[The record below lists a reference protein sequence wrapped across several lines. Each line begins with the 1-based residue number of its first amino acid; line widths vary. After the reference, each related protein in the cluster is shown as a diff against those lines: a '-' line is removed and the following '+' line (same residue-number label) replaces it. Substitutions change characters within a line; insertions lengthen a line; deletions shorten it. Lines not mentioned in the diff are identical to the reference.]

1 MRKTLPNAQKSREE
15 SPPVPNSTAKVSVD
29 SPWTPTSWQA
39 RPRAQAVAYD
49 DPAALQRAVQRL
61 ADLPPLVTS
70 WEIESLKASL
80 AEAQVGKRLIIHGG
94 DCAETLDECSPATIT
109 ATLKI
114 LLQMS
119 LVLIHGS
126 QKPVVR
132 IGRLAGQYAKP
143 RSKPTETKTVDGQ
156 PCELPSYFGD
166 LVNKAEFAPHARR
179 PDPDLM
185 LAGYHHAAMTLNFI
199 RSLATG
205 GFADLH
211 HAEQWDLR
219 FLTNAQLTDDLRE
232 RYQRMSQEVRSAI
245 RFAELIG
252 AGSMQELN
260 RVDFFASHEGL
271 NLEYE
276 SAQTRRVP
284 RRDGHYC
291 LTTHMPW
298 IGERTRAPDGA
309 HVEFFRGIA
318 NPVGVKVGPS
328 IDPQEAVAL
337 LRTLNPKREP
347 GKIVL
352 ISRMGATKV
361 DALPPILQAVEKSGE
376 PAVWLCDPM
385 HGNGHLTDN
394 GHKTRS
400 FDAIVAELR
409 STMAAHARAGTVLGG
424 VHVEVTGHDVT
435 EVIGGASGVT
445 QERLSEN
452 YATACDPRLNY
463 AQALEL
469 AFILSGA
476 MSSEV

>member
-1 MRKTLPNAQKSREE
+1 M
-15 SPPVPNSTAKVSVD
+15 
-29 SPWTPTSWQA
+29 SWQD
-39 RPRAQAVAYD
+39 RPRAQAVGYD
-49 DPAALQRAVQRL
+49 DAASLERALTRL
-61 ADLPPLVTS
+61 AALPPLVTS
-70 WEIESLKASL
+70 WEIERLKAYL
-80 AEAQVGKRLIIHGG
+80 ADAQAGQRLIVHGG
-94 DCAETLDECSPATIT
+94 DCAETLADCNPATIT
-109 ATLKI
+109 ATLKV

-143 RSKPTETKTVDGQ
+143 RSKPTETLTIGGQ
-156 PCELPSYFGD
+156 PVELPSYFGD
-166 LVNKAEFAPHARR
+166 LVNRADPTPQARR
-179 PDPDLM
+179 PDPDLL

-219 FLTNAQLTDDLRE
+219 FLTNAKLSGELRE
-232 RYQRMSQEVRSAI
+232 RYQRMSRDVRGAI
-245 RFAELIG
+245 RFAELVG
-252 AGSMQELN
+252 EGSIQEVR

-284 RRDGHYC
+284 RRDGTYC
-291 LTTHMPW
+291 LTTHLPW
-298 IGERTRAPDGA
+298 IGERTRAIDGA

-318 NPVGVKVGPS
+318 NPVGVKIGPT

-337 LRTLNPKREP
+337 LRVLNPKREP
-347 GKIVL
+347 GKVVL
-352 ISRMGATKV
+352 ISRMGAARV
-361 DALPPILQAVEKSGE
+361 DALVPILQAVEQSGE

-385 HGNGHLTDN
+385 HGNGHMTDD
-394 GHKTRS
+394 GRKTRH

-409 STMAAHARAGTVLGG
+409 GTMAAHARAGTVLGG
-424 VHVEVTGHDVT
+424 IHVEVTGHDVT

-476 MSSEV
+476 MSGEDHGNENRT

>member
-1 MRKTLPNAQKSREE
+1 MPQ
-15 SPPVPNSTAKVSVD
+15 STAQSTAR
-29 SPWTPTSWQA
+29 SPWTPTSWQQ
-39 RPRAQAVAYD
+39 RPRAQTVQYD
-49 DPAALQRAVQRL
+49 DPAALKRAVDRL
-61 ADLPPLVTS
+61 AGLPPLVTS
-70 WEIESLKASL
+70 WEIESLKANL
-80 AEAQVGKRLIIHGG
+80 ADAQAGKRLIIHGG

-143 RSKPTETKTVDGQ
+143 RSKPTETGDIDGQ
-156 PCELPSYFGD
+156 ACELPSYFGD
-166 LVNKAEFAPHARR
+166 LVNKADFTPGARR
-179 PDPDLM
+179 PDPELL

-219 FLTNAQLTDDLRE
+219 FLTNAQLSGDLRE

-252 AGSMQELN
+252 ENSMHEVS

-276 SAQTRRVP
+276 SAQTRKVP
-284 RRDGHYC
+284 RRDGYYC
-291 LTTHMPW
+291 LTTHLPW
-298 IGERTRAPDGA
+298 IGERTRALDGA

-318 NPVGVKVGPS
+318 NPVGVKIGPS
-328 IDPQEAVAL
+328 IDPDEAVAL
-337 LRTLNPKREP
+337 LRTLNHKREP

-361 DALPPILQAVEKSGE
+361 DALPPILRAVEKSGE

-385 HGNGHLTDN
+385 HGNGHVTDD
-394 GHKTRS
+394 GRKTRS

-409 STMAAHARAGTVLGG
+409 STMAAHAQAGTVLGG

-476 MSSEV
+476 LSRTAGDLPA

>member
-1 MRKTLPNAQKSREE
+1 MSR
-15 SPPVPNSTAKVSVD
+15 STAANPS
-29 SPWTPTSWQA
+29 STAWTPASWQA

-49 DPAALQRAVQRL
+49 DPAALDRAVARL
-61 ADLPPLVTS
+61 ASLPPLVTS
-70 WEIESLKASL
+70 WEIESLKACL
-80 AEAQVGKRLIIHGG
+80 AQAQRGERLIIHGG
-94 DCAETLDECSPATIT
+94 DCAETLDDCNPATIT

-119 LVLIHGS
+119 LVLSHGS
-126 QKPVVR
+126 QQPVVR

-143 RSKPTETKTVDGQ
+143 RSKPTETLTIGGEAL
-156 PCELPSYFGD
+156 ELPSYFGD
-166 LVNKAEFAPHARR
+166 LVNRADPTPDART
-179 PDPDLM
+179 PDPNLL

-199 RSLATG
+199 RSLASG

-219 FLTNAQLTDDLRE
+219 FLTNAQLSADLRE
-232 RYQRMSQEVRSAI
+232 RYQRMTQEVRSAI
-245 RFAELIG
+245 RFAELVG
-252 AGSMQELN
+252 ASSLQEVS

-291 LTTHMPW
+291 LTTHLPW
-298 IGERTRAPDGA
+298 IGERTRALDGA

-318 NPVGVKVGPS
+318 NPVGVKIGPA
-328 IDPQEAVAL
+328 IDPDEAVAL
-337 LRTLNPKREP
+337 LRTLNPGREP
-347 GKIVL
+347 GKVVL
-352 ISRMGATKV
+352 ISRMGASKV
-361 DALPPILQAVEKSGE
+361 DALPPILHAVEKSGE

-385 HGNGHLTDN
+385 HGNGQMTDD
-394 GHKTRS
+394 GRKTRH
-400 FDAIVAELR
+400 FDAIVKELR
-409 STMAAHARAGTVLGG
+409 ATMDAHRSAGTVLGG
-424 VHVEVTGHDVT
+424 VHVEVTGQDVT

-476 MSSEV
+476 MSRTAGDLPA

>member
-1 MRKTLPNAQKSREE
+1 M
-15 SPPVPNSTAKVSVD
+15 PNSTAATPAR
-29 SPWTPTSWQA
+29 SPWSPTSWQA
-39 RPRAQAVAYD
+39 RPRAQAIAYE
-49 DPAALQRAVQRL
+49 DPAALQRAVERL
-61 ADLPPLVTS
+61 ANLPPLVTS
-70 WEIESLKASL
+70 WEIERLKANL
-80 AEAQVGKRLIIHGG
+80 ADAQVGKRLVIHGG

-143 RSKPTETKTVDGQ
+143 RSRPTEAGAVEGQ
-156 PCELPSYFGD
+156 ACELPSYFGD
-166 LVNKAEFAPHARR
+166 LVNHAEFTPDARR
-179 PDPDLM
+179 PDPELL

-219 FLTNAQLTDDLRE
+219 FLTNAQLSGDLRE

-252 AGSMQELN
+252 EGALQEVN

-284 RRDGHYC
+284 RRDGFYC
-291 LTTHMPW
+291 LTTHLPW
-298 IGERTRAPDGA
+298 IGERTRALDGA

-318 NPVGVKVGPS
+318 NPVGVKIGPN
-328 IDPQEAVAL
+328 IDPDEAVAL

-361 DALPPILQAVEKSGE
+361 DALPPILHAVERSGE

-385 HGNGHLTDN
+385 HGNGQVTSD
-394 GHKTRS
+394 GRKTRH

-409 STMAAHARAGTVLGG
+409 STMAAHKQAGTVLGG

-476 MSSEV
+476 LSRTAGDLPA

>member
-1 MRKTLPNAQKSREE
+1 MSN
-15 SPPVPNSTAKVSVD
+15 SPATSTSLNHW
-29 SPWTPTSWQA
+29 SPESWQA
-39 RPRAQAVAYD
+39 RPRAQAIAYD
-49 DPAALQRAVQRL
+49 DPAALERATSRL
-61 ADLPPLVTS
+61 ASLPPLVTS
-70 WEIESLKASL
+70 WEIENLKECL
-80 AEAQVGKRLIIHGG
+80 AQAQNGERLIIHGG
-94 DCAETLDECSPATIT
+94 DCAETLDECNPAAIT

-143 RSKPTETKTVDGQ
+143 RSKPTETLTIDGK
-156 PCELPSYFGD
+156 PVELPSYFGD
-166 LVNKAEFAPHARR
+166 LVNRADPTPEARR

-219 FLTNAQLTDDLRE
+219 FLTDAQLSGDLRE
-232 RYQRMSQEVRSAI
+232 RYQRMTQEVRSAI
-245 RFAELIG
+245 RFAELVG
-252 AGSMQELN
+252 AGAMQEVS
-260 RVDFFASHEGL
+260 RVDFFSSHEGL

-291 LTTHMPW
+291 LTTHLPW
-298 IGERTRAPDGA
+298 IGERTRALDGA
-309 HVEFFRGIA
+309 HIEFFRGIA
-318 NPVGVKVGPS
+318 NPVGVKIGPA
-328 IDPQEAVAL
+328 IAPDEAVQL
-337 LRTLNPKREP
+337 LRVLNPKREP

-352 ISRMGATKV
+352 ISRMGASKV

-376 PAVWLCDPM
+376 PVVWLCDPM
-385 HGNGHLTDN
+385 HGNGQVTDD
-394 GHKTRS
+394 GRKTRH

-409 STMAAHARAGTVLGG
+409 STMAAHRQAGTVLGG
-424 VHVEVTGHDVT
+424 VHIEVTGQDVT

-476 MSSEV
+476 LGRTAGDLPA

>member
-1 MRKTLPNAQKSREE
+1 MSQHTAQ
-15 SPPVPNSTAKVSVD
+15 TATAT
-29 SPWTPTSWQA
+29 PWTPTSWHA
-39 RPRAQAVAYD
+39 RPRAQTVAYD
-49 DPAALQRAVQRL
+49 DRDALDRAVRRL
-61 ADLPPLVTS
+61 ARLPPLVTS
-70 WEIESLKASL
+70 WEIERLKANL
-80 AEAQVGKRLIIHGG
+80 ADAQVGKRLVIHGG
-94 DCAETLDECSPATIT
+94 DCAETLDDCSPATIT

-143 RSKPTETKTVDGQ
+143 RSKPTESGEIDGRA
-156 PCELPSYFGD
+156 CELPSYFGD
-166 LVNKAEFAPHARR
+166 LVNHADFTPDARR
-179 PDPDLM
+179 PDPELM

-219 FLTNAQLTDDLRE
+219 FLTNAQLSGDLRE

-252 AGSMQELN
+252 EGALQEVS

-276 SAQTRRVP
+276 SAQTRKVP
-284 RRDGHYC
+284 RRDGYYC
-291 LTTHMPW
+291 LTTHLPW
-298 IGERTRAPDGA
+298 IGERTRALDGA

-318 NPVGVKVGPS
+318 NPVGVKIGPS
-328 IDPQEAVAL
+328 IDPDEAVAL

-361 DALPPILQAVEKSGE
+361 DALPPILHAVEKSGE

-385 HGNGHLTDN
+385 HGNGHVTSD
-394 GHKTRS
+394 GRKTRS

-409 STMAAHARAGTVLGG
+409 STMAAHKQAGTVLGG

-476 MSSEV
+476 LSRTAGDLPA

>member
-1 MRKTLPNAQKSREE
+1 VTQ
-15 SPPVPNSTAKVSVD
+15 STATRTTPQ
-29 SPWTPTSWQA
+29 PWNPESWKTK
-39 RPRAQAVAYD
+39 PRAQAVAYD
-49 DPAALQRAVQRL
+49 DTAALDRAVHRL
-61 ADLPPLVTS
+61 ASLPPLVTS
-70 WEIESLKASL
+70 WEIESLKACL
-80 AEAQVGKRLIIHGG
+80 AQAQRGERLIIHGG
-94 DCAETLDECSPATIT
+94 DCAETLDECNPAAIT

-143 RSKPTETKTVDGQ
+143 RSKPTETLTIDGV
-156 PCELPSYFGD
+156 PVELPSYFGD
-166 LVNKAEFAPHARR
+166 LVNRAAPTPAARR
-179 PDPDLM
+179 PDPELL

-199 RSLATG
+199 RSLASG

-219 FLTNAQLTDDLRE
+219 FLTNAQLSGDLRE
-232 RYQRMSQEVRSAI
+232 RYQRMTQEVRSAI
-245 RFAELIG
+245 RFAELVG
-252 AGSMQELN
+252 ASSMQEVS
-260 RVDFFASHEGL
+260 RVDFFSSHEGL

-291 LTTHMPW
+291 LTTHLPW
-298 IGERTRAPDGA
+298 IGERTRAIDGA
-309 HVEFFRGIA
+309 HVEYFRGIA
-318 NPVGVKVGPS
+318 NPVGVKIGPS
-328 IDPQEAVAL
+328 IDPDEAVQL
-337 LRTLNPKREP
+337 LRVLNPTREP

-352 ISRMGATKV
+352 ISRMGASKV
-361 DALPPILQAVEKSGE
+361 DALPPILRKIEKSGE
-376 PAVWLCDPM
+376 PVVWLCDPM
-385 HGNGHLTDN
+385 HGNGQVTDD
-394 GHKTRS
+394 GRKTRH

-409 STMAAHARAGTVLGG
+409 STMAAHAQAGTVLGG
-424 VHVEVTGHDVT
+424 IHIEVTGQDVT

-476 MSSEV
+476 LSRTAGDLPA

>member
-1 MRKTLPNAQKSREE
+1 VTQ
-15 SPPVPNSTAKVSVD
+15 STATNAD
-29 SPWTPTSWQA
+29 TAHGHHAWTPKSWKA
-39 RPRAQAVAYD
+39 RPRAQAVRYE
-49 DPAALQRAVQRL
+49 DPAALDRAVARL
-61 ADLPPLVTS
+61 AQLPPLVTS

-80 AEAQVGKRLIIHGG
+80 AQAQVGNRLIIHGG
-94 DCAETLDECSPATIT
+94 DCAETLEDCNPTTIT

-143 RSKPTETKTVDGQ
+143 RSRPTETLTIDGA
-156 PCELPSYFGD
+156 PVEMPSYFGD
-166 LVNKAEFAPHARR
+166 LVNRADPTPDARR
-179 PDPDLM
+179 PDPELL

-199 RSLATG
+199 RSLASG

-219 FLTNAQLTDDLRE
+219 FLTNAQLSGELRE
-232 RYQRMSQEVRSAI
+232 RYQRMTQEVRSAI
-245 RFAELIG
+245 RFAELVG
-252 AGSMQELN
+252 ASSLQEVS

-284 RRDGHYC
+284 RRDGFYC
-291 LTTHMPW
+291 LTTHLPW
-298 IGERTRAPDGA
+298 IGERTRALDGA
-309 HVEFFRGIA
+309 HIEFFRGIA
-318 NPVGVKVGPS
+318 NPVGVKIGPS
-328 IDPQEAVAL
+328 IDPQEAVQL

-352 ISRMGATKV
+352 ITRMGASKV
-361 DALPPILQAVEKSGE
+361 DALPPILHAVTRSGE

-385 HGNGHLTDN
+385 HGNGQVTDD
-394 GHKTRS
+394 GRKTRS
-400 FDAIVAELR
+400 FDAIVRELR
-409 STMAAHARAGTVLGG
+409 GTMAAHAQAGTVLGG
-424 VHVEVTGHDVT
+424 VHIEVTGQDVT
-435 EVIGGASGVT
+435 EVLGGASGVT

-476 MSSEV
+476 LSGQGSRTAGDLPA

>member
-1 MRKTLPNAQKSREE
+1 VPDTAAQSAT
-15 SPPVPNSTAKVSVD
+15 ST
-29 SPWTPTSWQA
+29 PWTLTSWQS
-39 RPRAQAVAYD
+39 RPRAQTVRYD
-49 DPAALQRAVQRL
+49 DPAALQRAVDRL

-70 WEIESLKASL
+70 WEIESLKANL
-80 AEAQVGKRLIIHGG
+80 ADAQVGKRLIIHGG
-94 DCAETLDECSPATIT
+94 DCAEMLDECGPATIT

-143 RSKPTETKTVDGQ
+143 RSKPTEAGDIDGKA
-156 PCELPSYFGD
+156 CELPSYFGD
-166 LVNKAEFAPHARR
+166 LVNKADFTPDARR
-179 PDPDLM
+179 PDPELL

-199 RSLATG
+199 RSLASG

-219 FLTNAQLTDDLRE
+219 FLTNAQLSGELRE

-252 AGSMQELN
+252 EGALQELN

-284 RRDGHYC
+284 RRDGYYC
-291 LTTHMPW
+291 LTTHLPW
-298 IGERTRAPDGA
+298 IGERTRALDGA

-318 NPVGVKVGPS
+318 NPVGVKIGPS
-328 IDPQEAVAL
+328 IDPQDAVAL
-337 LRTLNPKREP
+337 LRVLNPKREP

-352 ISRMGATKV
+352 ISRMGATKT
-361 DALPPILQAVEKSGE
+361 DALPPILHAVEKSGE

-385 HGNGHLTDN
+385 HGNGHVTDD
-394 GHKTRS
+394 GRKTRS
-400 FDAIVAELR
+400 FDAIVTELR
-409 STMAAHARAGTVLGG
+409 STMAAHQQAGTVLGG

-476 MSSEV
+476 LSRTAGGLPE

>member
-1 MRKTLPNAQKSREE
+1 M
-15 SPPVPNSTAKVSVD
+15 
-29 SPWTPTSWQA
+29 SWKE
-39 RPRAQAVAYD
+39 RPRAQAVVYD
-49 DPAALQRAVQRL
+49 DPAALGRAVARL
-61 ADLPPLVTS
+61 SALPPLVTS
-70 WEIESLKASL
+70 WEIERLKAYL
-80 AEAQVGKRLIIHGG
+80 ADAQRGQRLIVHGG
-94 DCAETLDECSPATIT
+94 DCAETLDDCNPATIT

-143 RSKPTETKTVDGQ
+143 RSRPTETLTIDGK
-156 PCELPSYFGD
+156 PVEVPSYFGD
-166 LVNKAEFAPHARR
+166 LVNHARPTPQARR
-179 PDPDLM
+179 PDPDLL

-219 FLTNAQLTDDLRE
+219 FLTNAQLSGELRE
-232 RYQRMSQEVRSAI
+232 RYQRMSRDVRSAI
-245 RFAELIG
+245 RFAELVGEG
-252 AGSMQELN
+252 AIQEVS

-271 NLEYE
+271 HLEYE

-284 RRDGHYC
+284 RRDGTYC
-291 LTTHMPW
+291 LTTHLPW
-298 IGERTRAPDGA
+298 IGERTRAIDGA

-318 NPVGVKVGPS
+318 NPVGVKIGPG
-328 IDPQEAVAL
+328 IDPQDAVAL
-337 LRTLNPKREP
+337 LRVLNPKREP

-352 ISRMGATKV
+352 ISRMGAAKV
-361 DALPPILQAVEKSGE
+361 DALTPILHAVEKSGE

-385 HGNGHLTDN
+385 HGNGHVTED
-394 GHKTRS
+394 GRKTRH

-409 STMAAHARAGTVLGG
+409 GTMDAHARAGTVLGG
-424 VHVEVTGHDVT
+424 VHVEVTGQDVT

-445 QERLSEN
+445 PERLSEN

-476 MSSEV
+476 MSGQVGQTAGDLMA

>member
-1 MRKTLPNAQKSREE
+1 MPQ
-15 SPPVPNSTAKVSVD
+15 SPAATR
-29 SPWTPTSWQA
+29 SPWSPTSWHA
-39 RPRAQAVAYD
+39 RPRAQAIDYE
-49 DPAALQRAVQRL
+49 DPAALERAVDRL
-61 ADLPPLVTS
+61 ASLPPLVTS
-70 WEIESLKASL
+70 WEIERLKANL
-80 AEAQVGKRLIIHGG
+80 ADAQQGKRLIIHGG

-143 RSKPTETKTVDGQ
+143 RSKPTETGSVDGRS
-156 PCELPSYFGD
+156 CELPSYFGD
-166 LVNKAEFAPHARR
+166 LVNHAAFDPDARR
-179 PDPDLM
+179 PDPELL

-219 FLTNAQLTDDLRE
+219 FLTNAQLSGDLRE

-245 RFAELIG
+245 RFAELIS
-252 AGSMQELN
+252 AGSMEELN

-276 SAQTRRVP
+276 SAQTRSVP
-284 RRDGHYC
+284 RRDGYYC

-298 IGERTRAPDGA
+298 IGERTRALDGA

-318 NPVGVKVGPS
+318 NPVGVKIGPS
-328 IDPQEAVAL
+328 IDPDEAVAL

-347 GKIVL
+347 GKVVL

-361 DALPPILQAVEKSGE
+361 DALPPILHAVQKSGE
-376 PAVWLCDPM
+376 PAVWLSDPM
-385 HGNGHLTDN
+385 HGNGQVTDD
-394 GHKTRS
+394 GRKTRH

-409 STMAAHARAGTVLGG
+409 STMAAHKQAGTVLGG

-476 MSSEV
+476 MSHTADPNGGRPSGVK

>member
-1 MRKTLPNAQKSREE
+1 M
-15 SPPVPNSTAKVSVD
+15 PNSTAATPAR
-29 SPWTPTSWQA
+29 SPWSPTSWQA
-39 RPRAQAVAYD
+39 RPRAQAIAYE
-49 DPAALQRAVQRL
+49 DPAALQRAVERL
-61 ADLPPLVTS
+61 ANLPPLVTS
-70 WEIESLKASL
+70 WEIERLKANL
-80 AEAQVGKRLIIHGG
+80 ADAQVGKRLVIHGG

-143 RSKPTETKTVDGQ
+143 RSRPTEAGEVEGQ
-156 PCELPSYFGD
+156 ACELPSYFGD
-166 LVNKAEFAPHARR
+166 LVNHAEFTPDARR

-219 FLTNAQLTDDLRE
+219 FLTNAQLSGDLRE

-252 AGSMQELN
+252 EGALQEVN

-284 RRDGHYC
+284 RRDGFYC
-291 LTTHMPW
+291 LTTHLPW
-298 IGERTRAPDGA
+298 IGERTRALDGA

-318 NPVGVKVGPS
+318 NPVGVKIGPS
-328 IDPQEAVAL
+328 IDPDESVAL

-352 ISRMGATKV
+352 ISRMGATRV
-361 DALPPILQAVEKSGE
+361 DALPPILHAVEKSGE

-385 HGNGHLTDN
+385 HGNGQVTDE
-394 GHKTRS
+394 GRKTRH

-409 STMAAHARAGTVLGG
+409 STMAAHKQAGTVLGG

-476 MSSEV
+476 LSRTAGDLPA

>member
-1 MRKTLPNAQKSREE
+1 MPASTPAN
-15 SPPVPNSTAKVSVD
+15 SPANPPTSTAS
-29 SPWTPTSWQA
+29 STWTPSSWKA
-39 RPRAQAVAYD
+39 RPRAQEVEYQDPDALARAVA
-49 DPAALQRAVQRL
+49 RL
-61 ADLPPLVTS
+61 GQLPPLVTS
-70 WEIESLKASL
+70 WEIERLKAHLSD
-80 AEAQVGKRLIIHGG
+80 AQQGRRLIVHGG
-94 DCAETLDECSPATIT
+94 DCAETLDDCNPATIT

-143 RSKPTETKTVDGQ
+143 RSRPTETLTIDGAAV
-156 PCELPSYFGD
+156 ELPSYFGD
-166 LVNKAEFAPHARR
+166 LVNRADPTPDARR
-179 PDPDLM
+179 PDPELL

-219 FLTNAQLTDDLRE
+219 FLTNAQLSGDLRE

-245 RFAELIG
+245 RFAELVGEG
-252 AGSMQELN
+252 ALQEAN

-284 RRDGHYC
+284 RRDGFYC
-291 LTTHMPW
+291 LTTHLPW
-298 IGERTRAPDGA
+298 IGERTRALDGA

-337 LRTLNPKREP
+337 LRVLNPKREP

-361 DALPPILQAVEKSGE
+361 DALPPILHAVEKSGE
-376 PAVWLCDPM
+376 PVVWLCDPM
-385 HGNGHLTDN
+385 HGNGQVTDD
-394 GHKTRS
+394 GRKTRH

-409 STMAAHARAGTVLGG
+409 STMAAHRQAGTVLGG
-424 VHVEVTGHDVT
+424 IHVEVTGQDVT
-435 EVIGGASGVT
+435 EVLGGASGVT

-476 MSSEV
+476 LSGQGGRTAGDLPA

>member
-1 MRKTLPNAQKSREE
+1 MPDTTAQIPQNAAWS
-15 SPPVPNSTAKVSVD
+15 
-29 SPWTPTSWQA
+29 PTSWKQ
-39 RPRAQAVAYD
+39 RPRAQAVAYE
-49 DPAALQRAVQRL
+49 DPAALGRAVDRL
-61 ADLPPLVTS
+61 ASLPPLVTS
-70 WEIESLKASL
+70 WEIERLKANL
-80 AEAQVGKRLIIHGG
+80 ADAQQGKRLVIHGG

-143 RSKPTETKTVDGQ
+143 RSRPTEHGEVEGRA
-156 PCELPSYFGD
+156 CELPSYFGD
-166 LVNKAEFAPHARR
+166 LVNHAEFTPDARR
-179 PDPDLM
+179 PDPELM

-219 FLTNAQLTDDLRE
+219 FLTNAQLSGDLRE

-252 AGSMQELN
+252 EGALQEVN

-284 RRDGHYC
+284 RRDGYYC
-291 LTTHMPW
+291 LTTHLPW
-298 IGERTRAPDGA
+298 IGERTRALDGA

-318 NPVGVKVGPS
+318 NPVGVKIGPK
-328 IDPQEAVAL
+328 IDPDEAVAL
-337 LRTLNPKREP
+337 LRALNPRREP

-352 ISRMGATKV
+352 ISRMGATRV
-361 DALPPILQAVEKSGE
+361 DALPPILHAVEKSGE

-385 HGNGHLTDN
+385 HGNGHVTDD
-394 GHKTRS
+394 GRKTRH

-409 STMAAHARAGTVLGG
+409 STMAAHAQAGTVLGG
-424 VHVEVTGHDVT
+424 VHVEVTGQDVT

-476 MSSEV
+476 MSRTGDRTAGDLSA

>member
-1 MRKTLPNAQKSREE
+1 MSQHTAQ
-15 SPPVPNSTAKVSVD
+15 TAAGT
-29 SPWTPTSWQA
+29 PWTPTSWHA
-39 RPRAQAVAYD
+39 RPRAQTVAYD
-49 DPAALQRAVQRL
+49 DRDALDRAVRRL
-61 ADLPPLVTS
+61 ARLPPLVTS
-70 WEIESLKASL
+70 WEIERLKANL
-80 AEAQVGKRLIIHGG
+80 ADAQVGKRLVIHGG
-94 DCAETLDECSPATIT
+94 DCAETLDDCSPATIT

-143 RSKPTETKTVDGQ
+143 RSKPTESGEIDGRA
-156 PCELPSYFGD
+156 CELPSYFGD
-166 LVNKAEFAPHARR
+166 LVNHADFTPDARR
-179 PDPDLM
+179 PDPELM

-219 FLTNAQLTDDLRE
+219 FLTNAQLSGDLRE

-252 AGSMQELN
+252 EGALQEVS

-276 SAQTRRVP
+276 SAQTRKVP
-284 RRDGHYC
+284 RRDGYYC
-291 LTTHMPW
+291 LTTHLPW
-298 IGERTRAPDGA
+298 IGERTRALDGA

-318 NPVGVKVGPS
+318 NPVGVKIGPS
-328 IDPQEAVAL
+328 IDPDEAVAL

-361 DALPPILQAVEKSGE
+361 DALPPILHAVEKSGE

-385 HGNGHLTDN
+385 HGNGHVTSD
-394 GHKTRS
+394 GRKTRS

-409 STMAAHARAGTVLGG
+409 STMAAHKQAGTVLGG

-476 MSSEV
+476 LSRTTGDLPA